1 MPADF
6 SGEWQMDLESSDDLG
21 AVLQELG
28 VPLILAAVIK
38 RLGVTQCITQD
49 DREVAIE
56 VKTMLGTDALRLD
69 LDGKEGLLPGIGGGR
84 TAACS
89 TWLDGGERLETRQR
103 IDGAGGGVKDS
114 DATLFVTTRSLL
126 DGGSSLLEHCAVV
139 KSGVLVEEAVARRIL
154 RRLEGG

>member
-1 MPADF
+1 MVRYRTF
-6 SGEWQMDLESSDDLG
+6 Q
-21 AVLQELG
+21 
-28 VPLILAAVIK
+28 
-38 RLGVTQCITQD
+38 
-49 DREVAIE
+49 
-56 VKTMLGTDALRLD
+56 LR
-69 LDGKEGLLPGIGGGR
+69 IGGGR

-103 IDGAGGGVKDS
+103 IDGAGGGVEDS

-154 RRLEGG
+154 RRVSKGDRGRAWPRI